1 MDITILGKWSLR
13 IFVDWTT
20 PRHDIWRASSLASLI
35 LTQLSGRDYHATFQD
50 WILAKSKSGFKTGI
64 KLPYSS
70 LLLAM
75 LTHVRRRAKLKRL
88 TMDDQ
93 EHMRRSRALP
103 EDFNFSQT
111 LQPNFREARS
121 LYGSALHDPL
131 MLGGGISQR
140 PNLRLGM
147 SHLST
152 NLSFPNKI
160 PSPISTTGSANP
172 SPVSSVNEGS
182 ERSSP
187 YFSATQSPLVTSPQF
202 TNPFGRAH
210 SLSVGSGRPSSQNTM
225 MGPGGQAFT
234 APPPSTSSFTNTS
247 YGYGNLPPL
256 QFSRTTFQ
264 TREDQNLSRIQ
275 TTEGPI
281 LESGVRMNQS
291 YISPLSSPSP
301 SSHNQSTMFDLSGS
315 GFRASSYYQSSDTTS
330 WQGTQTNPQDYQ
342 YGQPLQPHQPS
353 EQRRQSEWSQSTLS
367 QDPSINR
374 HDQRSY
380 SLSGEQY
387 RRVSP
392 FADSQSPP
400 TFLGAG
406 AATAHNLQPTSEAA
420 RPRARSATFP
430 APYSTLWS
438 SASYTGRWGFGRW
451 NYA

>member
-1 MDITILGKWSLR
+1 
-13 IFVDWTT
+13 
-20 PRHDIWRASSLASLI
+20 
-35 LTQLSGRDYHATFQD
+35 
-50 WILAKSKSGFKTGI
+50 
-64 KLPYSS
+64 
-70 LLLAM
+70 M

-103 EDFNFSQT
+103 EDFDFSQT

-147 SHLST
+147 GHLST
-152 NLSFPNKI
+152 NLSFANKI
-160 PSPISTTGSANP
+160 PSPISATGSANP

-210 SLSVGSGRPSSQNTM
+210 SLSVGSASFQSPGRPSSQNKM
-225 MGPGGQAFT
+225 MGPGGQAFA
-234 APPPSTSSFTNTS
+234 APQSSTPSLTNNS

-256 QFSRTTFQ
+256 QLSRTTFQ
-264 TREDQNLSRIQ
+264 TRDDQNLSRIQ
-275 TTEGPI
+275 TTKGPV

-301 SSHNQSTMFDLSGS
+301 SSHNQSTMYDPSGS
-315 GFRASSYYQSSDTTS
+315 FRASSYYQSSDTTS
-330 WQGTQTNPQDYQ
+330 WQGTQMNPQDYQ
-342 YGQPLQPHQPS
+342 YGQPLQPHPTTQ
-353 EQRRQSEWSQSTLS
+353 QRRQSEWSQSTLS
-367 QDPSINR
+367 QDSSIYR

-392 FADSQSPP
+392 LADSQSPS

-406 AATAHNLQPTSEAA
+406 AATAHNIQPASEAA

-430 APYSTLWS
+430 APYSTQ
-438 SASYTGRWGFGRW
+438 
-451 NYA
+451 